1 MTSSAFPVNPER
13 RRMLH
18 AAGAT
23 VLASGAALAFPAI
36 AQSKPFNGV
45 TLRGAAY
52 QHGFFNQ
59 LRKYIPE
66 FEAATG
72 MKVDLQLSAF
82 PVYNQQ
88 ADLELSS
95 GGNAWDFCNVTFI
108 FAARWVAADLLF
120 DLDTFSRDRKY
131 TPASWNPDD
140 FVKGA
145 QLPYVGKNGRTYGYG
160 WEGGAMLMG
169 ISRMDLMKKHGLAVP
184 RTFDDLMKVAEA
196 MHGKDDVSGFVSSN
210 LHHWFLPPYMHGFG
224 GDVFANPPGDITPA
238 LSTAAAVN
246 ALDFYSRL
254 LARYSP
260 QGVLGY
266 TEDQA
271 RAALIGGRSNI
282 FIHSSS
288 WVTAMLTSP
297 DSKVKDTALVT
308 RMPSGPAGDY
318 PASNSQGLGIPKNAK
333 NKEAA
338 WEFIKWALSPEL
350 TARIVK
356 EQNHASVCRR
366 SVIES
371 ADYKKIATINGQDL
385 GKLYLEVLEQPART
399 RNYMAYRTVKEF
411 PQVSD
416 VLNKAVERV
425 VSGQMGAAESMRV
438 AQDAALNNLRRS
450 GAVPWAAGAASGPA
464 TQRRPAGAKL

>member
-1 MTSSAFPVNPER
+1 MRNPRISDVDVQR
-13 RRMLH
+13 RRLIH
-18 AAGAT
+18 SAAALAVAGA
-23 VLASGAALAFPAI
+23 AAPLAFPAI

-45 TLRGAAY
+45 KLRGAAY
-52 QHGFFNQ
+52 QHGFFNI

-66 FEAATG
+66 FEQQTG
-72 MKVDLQLSAF
+72 MTVDLQLSAF

-95 GGNAWDFCNVTFI
+95 GGSAWDFCNVTFI
-108 FAARWVAADLLF
+108 LAARWVAAGLLTN
-120 DLDTFSRDRKY
+120 LDDFTSDRKR
-131 TPASWNPDD
+131 TPASWNPED

-145 QLPYVGKNGRTYGYG
+145 QLPYLDKSGRTYGYA

-169 ISRMDLMKKHGLAVP
+169 MSRTDLMKKRGVEAP
-184 RTFDDLMKVAEA
+184 RTFDELMKVCEA
-196 MHGKDDVSGFVSSN
+196 VHGQDGVTGFVSSN
-210 LHHWFLPPYMHGFG
+210 LHHWFLPPYVQGFG
-224 GDVFANPPGDITPA
+224 GDLFVNPPSDIKPA
-238 LSTAAAVN
+238 LDSAASIEATQ
-246 ALDFYSRL
+246 FYTTL
-254 LARYSP
+254 LTKYSP

-282 FIHSSS
+282 FIHSSA

-297 DSKVKDTALVT
+297 DSKVKETARVV
-308 RMPSGPAGDY
+308 RMPAGPKGDF
-318 PASNSQGLGIPKNAK
+318 PASNSQGFGIPKNAK
-333 NKEAA
+333 NKDAA

-356 EQNHASVCRR
+356 ETGHPSVCRR

-371 ADYKKIATINGQDL
+371 AEYKRTNTINGQDI

-411 PQVSD
+411 PLVGD
-416 VLNKAVERV
+416 AVNKAVERV
-425 VSGQMGAAESMRV
+425 VSGQMPAADSMKQAQEAAV
-438 AQDAALNNLRRS
+438 ASLRR
-450 GAVPWAAGAASGPA
+450 
-464 TQRRPAGAKL
+464 AGAKV

>member
-1 MTSSAFPVNPER
+1 MSLLQTPAVDTQR
-13 RRMLH
+13 RRLIK
-18 AAGAT
+18 AAAATAVAGAG
-23 VLASGAALAFPAI
+23 SALAFPAI
-36 AQSKPFNGV
+36 AQAKPFAGLK
-45 TLRGAAY
+45 LRGAAY
-52 QHGFFNQ
+52 QHGFFNI

-66 FEAATG
+66 FEQQTG
-72 MKVDLQLSAF
+72 MTVDLQLSAF

-95 GGNAWDFCNVTFI
+95 GGSAWDFCNVTFI
-108 FAARWVAADLLF
+108 LAARWVAAGLLANLSDF
-120 DLDTFSRDRKY
+120 AADRKL

-145 QLPYVGKNGRTYGYG
+145 QLPYLDKAGKAYGFA

-169 ISRMDLMKKHGLAVP
+169 MSRTDLMKKRGVEAP
-184 RTFDDLMKVAEA
+184 QTFDELMKVCEA
-196 MHGKDDVSGFVSSN
+196 VHGQDGVTGFVSSN
-210 LHHWFLPPYMHGFG
+210 LHHWFLPPYIHGFG
-224 GDVFANPPGDITPA
+224 GDLFANPPADIKPT
-238 LSTAAAVN
+238 LDSAAAVQ
-246 ALDFYSRL
+246 AAGFYSTL
-254 LARYSP
+254 LSKYSP

-288 WVTAMLTSP
+288 WVTAMLSSP
-297 DSKVKDTALVT
+297 ESKVKDTARVV
-308 RMPSGPAGDY
+308 RMPAGPKGDF
-318 PASNSQGLGIPKNAK
+318 PAANSQGLGIPKNAK

-356 EQNHASVCRR
+356 DTGHPSICRR

-371 ADYKKIATINGQDL
+371 AEYKRINTINGQDI
-385 GKLYLEVLEQPART
+385 GKLYLEVLEQPGKT

-411 PQVSD
+411 PLVGD
-416 VLNKAVERV
+416 AVNKAVERV
-425 VSGQMGAAESMRV
+425 VSGQAPAADAMKT
-438 AQDAALNNLRRS
+438 AQEAALGSLRR
-450 GAVPWAAGAASGPA
+450 
-464 TQRRPAGAKL
+464 AGAKV